1 MKGDHH
7 KTLDVMKGDRE
18 TLVDVR
24 SYDRKTLDVM
34 KGDRNTLDNVKG
46 DNYNT
51 FDAGVE
57 EALVIL

>member
-1 MKGDHH
+1 MKGD
-7 KTLDVMKGDRE
+7 
-18 TLVDVR
+18 
-24 SYDRKTLDVM
+24 DRKTLDVM